1 MQLLQGE
8 YNRLLDSP
16 PGIPADAITDANRR
30 RDPNKAR
37 AYRTRAFFAATLSR
51 RFSRYRCREHAPGG
65 LPGRRA
71 GWLSADP
78 SCSMEWSDRCRPDLS
93 VICVSDGDFDRSVFF
108 GTLGAG

>member
-37 AYRTRAFFAATLSR
+37 ACRTRAFFAATLSR
-51 RFSRYRCREHAPGG
+51 RFSRNRRGGHAPGG
-65 LPGRRA
+65 LSGQRG
-71 GWLSADP
+71 GWLSAHP
-78 SCSMEWSDRCRPDLS
+78 ACSLEWADRCRHDLP
-93 VICVSDGDFDRSVFF
+93 VICISDGNFHRVVFF
-108 GTLGAG
+108 GTLG